1 MERQQFF
8 RAYLIVFFAVGLL
21 LGYPYLHRQLP
32 VEWQKNLRTYDLG
45 TMYFSTPDSTAVVD
59 SSLVEVDTALLANAG
74 VDSVQAPRA
83 FPGLPLYDAQEQ
95 YSGYAFL
102 GDFLEKLKKKEGQI
116 RIAYYGDSSIEGDLL
131 CQTFR
136 EELQARFGGQGVGF
150 VGLTNPIPYFRQ
162 SVRLDFSKT
171 WRRYTVVDKKIGTGL
186 FGIAGEYFR
195 PYYPAPDTSK
205 TDSLK
210 TTVPDTLPKGPLR
223 YWVTMGASK
232 SFSGTAAFSK
242 ARLFYGPSKKGGKV
256 SATCNEL
263 RSEFSIPASENVGDL
278 LLHEQGNSTFIRLDF
293 KIPADQVI
301 YGISLEGEKGVYV
314 DNFSLRG
321 NAGRNLNYIESQTL
335 RQFQEKLQYDLIIL
349 QFGLNVLNAN
359 LKNYSFYT
367 REMNAV
373 LAHYQQALPGVPILI
388 VGPSDKSMKIDGAMH
403 TDPSVPRINNA
414 LRRAAA
420 EHGASFFSMYE
431 AMGGQD
437 SMVKWVEQSKPRL
450 ANTDYTHF
458 NFAGGRVASG
468 YLVKWMLG
476 E

>member
-8 RAYLIVFFAVGLL
+8 RAYLVVLFALGFL
-21 LGYPYLHRQLP
+21 LGYPYLYRQLP
-32 VEWQKNLRTYDLG
+32 AAWQKKLRTYDLWA
-45 TMYFSTPDSTAVVD
+45 MYFSPPDSLATVDSNLVTLD
-59 SSLVEVDTALLANAG
+59 SSLLVNTET
-74 VDSVQAPRA
+74 DSIQAPRA
-83 FPGLPLYDAQEQ
+83 FPGLPLYDAQKQ

-102 GDFLEKLKKKEGQI
+102 GDFLEKLEKKEGQI

-136 EELQARFGGQGVGF
+136 EELQSRYGGQGVGF

-162 SVRLDFSKT
+162 TVRLDFSKT
-171 WRRYTVVDKKIGTGL
+171 WRRYTVVDKNRGTGL

-195 PYYPAPDTSK
+195 PFYPAPDTSQ

-210 TTVPDTLPKGPLR
+210 TAVPDTLPPGPLR
-223 YWVTMGASK
+223 YWVSMGGGKA
-232 SFSGTAAFSK
+232 FTGTAAFSK
-242 ARLFYGPSKKGGKV
+242 ARLFYGPGKTGAKV
-256 SATCNEL
+256 SSSCNGQL
-263 RSEFSIPASENVGDL
+263 KEFKIPASENIGDL

-293 KIPADQVI
+293 KIPADQVL
-301 YGISLEGEKGVYV
+301 YGVSLEGEKGVYV

-321 NAGRNLNYIESQTL
+321 NAGRSLNYIEPATL
-335 RQFQEKLQYDLIIL
+335 KQFQEKLQYDLIIL
-349 QFGLNVLNAN
+349 QFGLNVLNAD
-359 LKNYSFYT
+359 LKNFSFYT
-367 REMNAV
+367 REMSAV

-388 VGPSDKSMKIDGAMH
+388 VGPSDKSMKINGIMQ

-420 EHGASFFSMYE
+420 EHGAAFFSMYE

-437 SMVKWVEQSKPRL
+437 SMVKWVEQKPRL

-458 NFAGGRVASG
+458 NFAGGKVASR
-468 YLVKWMLG
+468 YLVQWLLG